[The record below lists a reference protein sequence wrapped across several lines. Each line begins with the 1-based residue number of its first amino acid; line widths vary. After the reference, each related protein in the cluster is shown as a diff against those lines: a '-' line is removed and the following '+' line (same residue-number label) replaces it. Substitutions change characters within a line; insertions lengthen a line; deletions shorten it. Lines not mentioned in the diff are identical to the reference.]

1 MSLHEGWLIKQ
12 SKWVKAWRRRYCF
25 LTDCSFLIS
34 KTPNEEKA
42 HFHISLVSLAKII
55 ERKDI
60 NIFQLRLKNGDIY
73 SFRTANNIDWE
84 NWIMILKKNKE
95 SPPKRITMKG
105 LFSPQLRLCTI
116 DENHFMYL
124 VEGFGGIRTRV
135 TITDLTKAQR
145 LVLYEPSN
153 VGIFFTANY
162 KMIKGSFD
170 EIEKFY
176 ICIIHEDSTG
186 NIAKKV
192 LIDEKGVI
200 IEVPTR
206 AMSADSDET
215 DKERE
220 SSLENNSNNNNNTNN
235 NNKSERRIIQYPLLF
250 RYRGYKAIGK
260 IYQTIHKKDSPT
272 FLQFSSLSTDYQHIV
287 TCHNSSNYPEFK
299 IWDVNSK
306 QYIKHLQL
314 DNNMNEI
321 GEMLVLNDNTVI
333 ITRKEKPHIPS
344 SSVFRKRNSSASNGN
359 ENKDGLWYF
368 MKIDLNVE
376 NKHFLGVYLKF
387 PTFPQSPS
395 GFYAIKD
402 LVRINDNLFASL
414 CSDKEDCRTNKLLI
428 WNGNTMELEGRISNF
443 QNEFFC
449 HTVITLSRE
458 SIGRWDSPSDIRLV
472 TGGEKEIIWW
482 DLDTKQSTLR
492 KSISDEDQRNL
503 PCCTA
508 EIMVNSDSFII
519 IKDNQMHIHALSK
532 DNGDMIYSFSI
543 SSIGLLT
550 TLFSFD
556 DSYIIITD
564 HYHTCTI
571 WNLKRGIEVQRLNP
585 LCGVCDQLI
594 LLPDKRLLIPN
605 EFTTDA
611 DFTIY
616 G

>member
-25 LTDCSFLIS
+25 LNDSSFLIS
-34 KTPNEEKA
+34 KSPNEEKA
-42 HFHISLVSLAKII
+42 HFRISLVSLAKII
-55 ERKDI
+55 ELKDD
-60 NIFQLRLKNGDIY
+60 NIFQLRLKNGDLY

-84 NWIMILKKNKE
+84 NWISILRKNKE
-95 SPPKRITMKG
+95 TPPKRITMKG
-105 LFSPQLRLCTI
+105 LFSPQLRFCTI

-135 TITDLTKAQR
+135 TITDLSKPQR
-145 LVLYEPSN
+145 LFLYEPSN

-170 EIEKFY
+170 EIENFY

-186 NIAKKV
+186 NIEKKV
-192 LIDEKGVI
+192 LIDEKGRI

-206 AMSADSDET
+206 CTSRESQET
-215 DKERE
+215 DKERS
-220 SSLENNSNNNNNTNN
+220 SSLDYMN
-235 NNKSERRIIQYPLLF
+235 ERRIVQHPLLF
-250 RYRGYKAIGK
+250 RYRGYKAVGK
-260 IYQTIHKKDSPT
+260 LYQTIHKKDSPT
-272 FLQFSSLSTDYQHIV
+272 FLQYASLSTDYHHIIS
-287 TCHNSSNYPEFK
+287 CHNSSNYPEFK
-299 IWDVNSK
+299 IWDLNSK
-306 QYIKHLQL
+306 QYVKHLQL

-321 GEMLVLNDNTVI
+321 GEILILNENTVI
-333 ITRKEKPHIPS
+333 VTRKEKPHIPS
-344 SSVFRKRNSSASNGN
+344 SSMFRKRSSSTTNTTDT
-359 ENKDGLWYF
+359 KDCLWYF

-387 PTFPQSPS
+387 PTFPQLPS

-402 LVRINDNLFASL
+402 LIRIDNDLFAAL

-428 WNGNTMELEGRISNF
+428 WNGNTMQLEGRISNF

-458 SIGRWDSPSDIRLV
+458 SISCIDSSSGIRIV

-482 DLDTKQSTLR
+482 DIDSKQSTLR
-492 KSISDEDQRNL
+492 KTICDEDQRDL

-508 EIMVNSDSFII
+508 EVMVHSDSLII
-519 IKDNQMHIHALSK
+519 IKDNQMHIHALNK
-532 DNGDMIYSFSI
+532 DDGDMIYSFSI

-550 TLFSFD
+550 TLFSYD
-556 DSYIIITD
+556 DNYIIITD

-571 WNLKRGIEVQRLNP
+571 WNLKRGIEVQRINP
-585 LCGVCDQLI
+585 SCGVCDQLI
-594 LLPDKRLLIPN
+594 VLPDKRLVIPN
-605 EFTTDA
+605 EVTTDA